1 MSNFG
6 IWRVTKGKGDRHYI
20 NCSDSEKIMHPDLIC
35 KDGGLG
41 TYGYAPLKELAAA
54 IILFEKE
61 RNVEDSIHRLVEIEI
76 EDKLK
81 NSLH

>member
-41 TYGYAPLKELAAA
+41 TYGYGPLKELAAA

-61 RNVEDSIHRLVEIEI
+61 RNAENSINNIVKMETEKREE
-76 EDKLK
+76 
-81 NSLH
+81 